1 MLEVFKSSAF
11 LRSIPIILL
20 MNIVRQKMGRH
31 SNCLWGIIFWQWQNP
46 FLCGTHQL
54 NTGNVYCGALSGR
67 VSLPKPLDWLTNWGT
82 VLDGCHKLV
91 PKYHRM
97 VKACVG
103 CLNNVSLKFC
113 TEENHHNLQT
123 LAGLKV
129 CPAFPF
135 HLLELRIA
143 CSADWTAKS
152 DVLNLAKEQSG
163 AIEEIETAFF
173 ATKKRP
179 SCHQLHGCWQ
189 MRHFCPTVSHHWAN
203 WLPTQLWNGGQ
214 RPPSLAT
221 RPPFC
226 RNLFPERDSS
236 PKIKWPINTLHF
248 RGSQQKNKKNNPWL
262 SITRPPLTLVKKS
275 REPMQ
280 CRRSCLLNR
289 SKG

>member
-1 MLEVFKSSAF
+1 MDKFHLCVANY
-11 LRSIPIILL
+11 LL
-20 MNIVRQKMGRH
+20 TISK
-31 SNCLWGIIFWQWQNP
+31 P
-46 FLCGTHQL
+46 FLCGTPQL

-67 VSLPKPLDWLTNWGT
+67 VSLPKPLDWLTNWGI
-82 VLDGCHKLV
+82 VLGGCHKCV
-91 PKYHRM
+91 PKYCRL
-97 VKACVG
+97 VKGCVG
-103 CLNNVSLKFC
+103 CLKNVSLSFC

-152 DVLNLAKEQSG
+152 DGLNLAKEQSG
-163 AIEEIETAFF
+163 AIEKIETALFF
-173 ATKKRP
+173 CNKDLHIINCTVVDKCAISVQQFP
-179 SCHQLHGCWQ
+179 IIEQIDCQLNSGMVGKDH
-189 MRHFCPTVSHHWAN
+189 HHWPQGLLFAKTN
-203 WLPTQLWNGGQ
+203 L
-214 RPPSLAT
+214 
-221 RPPFC
+221 C

-248 RGSQQKNKKNNPWL
+248 RGSQQKKTKKNNPWL